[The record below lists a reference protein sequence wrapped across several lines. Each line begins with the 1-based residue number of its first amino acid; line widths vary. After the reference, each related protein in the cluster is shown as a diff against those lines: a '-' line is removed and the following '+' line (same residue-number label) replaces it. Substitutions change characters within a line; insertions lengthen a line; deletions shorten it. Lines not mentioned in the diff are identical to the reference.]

1 MEDSTGTRP
10 ATTPGATGT
19 TITSAMEDYLKAI
32 YKIEQTGATVTTQR
46 LAEVLGLSAPSVTNM
61 VKRLHEYRLVS
72 HTPYQGVALTEAG
85 EKVALEVVRHHRLL
99 ELYLAT
105 ALGFPWDEVHDEA
118 EKLEHYVSDQ
128 LERRMERAL
137 GYPQFDPHGDP
148 IPTREG
154 SVPVT
159 SDLTLADLP
168 VQTRATVS
176 RVSDS
181 DAALLRYLG
190 DLGLTPGAAIV
201 VTERM
206 PFEGPIRLWIE
217 NREQLLGVSA
227 ARSIH
232 VHVSQR
238 DAASFDDRKQERKAQ
253 HGD

>member
-1 MEDSTGTRP
+1 MEEHAGTHS
-10 ATTPGATGT
+10 ATTPGAAGT

-32 YKIEQTGATVTTQR
+32 YKIDQSGATVTTQR

-61 VKRLHEYRLVS
+61 VKRLHEYHLVS
-72 HTPYQGVALTEAG
+72 HTPYQGVTLTEAG

-118 EKLEHYVSDQ
+118 EKLEHYVSDE
-128 LERRMERAL
+128 LERRMEQAL

-154 SVPVT
+154 AVPAT
-159 SDLTLADLP
+159 SDMTLAELP
-168 VQTRATVS
+168 VRTVATGS

-190 DLGLTPGAAIV
+190 DLGLVPGAGIV
-201 VTERM
+201 VGERM
-206 PFEGPIRLWIE
+206 RSEGPIRL
-217 NREQLLGVSA
+217 RSAQRAQALGVSA
-227 ARSIH
+227 ARSLHGH
-232 VHVSQR
+232 V
-238 DAASFDDRKQERKAQ
+238 DRPNTSSGEPAQERNGE
-253 HGD
+253 HGG

>member
-1 MEDSTGTRP
+1 MDDSHP
-10 ATTPGATGT
+10 ATTPASGGSK

-32 YKIEQTGATVTTQR
+32 YKIEQSGATVTTQR

-61 VKRLHEYRLVS
+61 VKRLDDYHLVS

-85 EKVALEVVRHHRLL
+85 QKVALEVVRHHRLL

-118 EKLEHYVSDQ
+118 ERLEHYVSDE
-128 LERRMERAL
+128 LEARMERAL

-154 SVPVT
+154 AVPAT
-159 SDLTLADLP
+159 SDMTLAELP
-168 VQTRATVS
+168 LDTVATVS

-190 DLGLTPGAAIV
+190 DLGLTPGASLTV
-201 VTERM
+201 KERM
-206 PFEGPIRLWIE
+206 PFEGPIRLKIGDH
-217 NREQLLGVSA
+217 EQLLGVSA

-232 VHVSQR
+232 VHV
-238 DAASFDDRKQERKAQ
+238 AA
-253 HGD
+253 